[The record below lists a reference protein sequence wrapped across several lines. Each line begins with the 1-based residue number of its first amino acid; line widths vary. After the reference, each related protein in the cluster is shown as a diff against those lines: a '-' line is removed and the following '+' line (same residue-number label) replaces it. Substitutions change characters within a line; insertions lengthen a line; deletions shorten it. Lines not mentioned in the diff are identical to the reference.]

1 MCGSGNHEGEMAM
14 SSVTLMKCLWCVF
27 ASCPHDSRFF
37 WSRIQVPKGGGFPSR
52 THEESIKPRPPGGP
66 HARESTGREGWHY
79 GGGDLSSQNEFGKVI
94 HFLSHQ
100 SLLDIDGFL
109 SGNFGGLAY
118 LAVTWG

>member
-1 MCGSGNHEGEMAM
+1 MTLLMYCWIQFAGILWRILHLC
-14 SSVTLMKCLWCVF
+14 SSVILGCNFLCVCVV
-27 ASCPHDSRFF
+27 SLP
-37 WSRIQVPKGGGFPSR
+37 GFGIR
-52 THEESIKPRPPGGP
+52 VIV
-66 HARESTGREGWHY
+66 A
-79 GGGDLSSQNEFGKVI
+79 SQNEFGKVI